1 MRQVSLE
8 KNNVDLLLV
17 VVRHLPVRELVQHV
31 LDRFLAVYYF
41 AFGDRLARAVLVD
54 VLGVYMVF
62 KLGLPPCREAVIAHP
77 HTAPTLEYQCML
89 VLFAHTDT
97 TLHHL

>member
-1 MRQVSLE
+1 MRQVPLE

-17 VVRHLPVRELVQHV
+17 VVRHLPVREPVEHV
-31 LDRFLAVYYF
+31 LDRFLAVYHF
-41 AFGDRLARAVLVD
+41 AFGDCLARAVLVD

-62 KLGLPPCREAVIAHP
+62 KLGLPPRGEAIIAHP

-89 VLFAHTDT
+89 VLLAHTHT
-97 TLHHL
+97 ALHHL